1 MEGRRLV
8 KGDRSATHA
17 PGAEPDRRVTRA
29 GTVLLRNCMGRPN
42 PERHNGITQDR
53 SPVRE
58 SRTPGSAR
66 GAGRKASP
74 YRDRSAR
81 ND

>member
-1 MEGRRLV
+1 
-8 KGDRSATHA
+8 
-17 PGAEPDRRVTRA
+17 
-29 GTVLLRNCMGRPN
+29 MGRQN
-42 PERHNGITQDR
+42 PELRNGITQDR

-81 ND
+81 NDSHRMSSHQIDPISIGQAGVILGECRLRRW